1 MEEIN
6 LNAETLKSSSD
17 GPNVTEINIS
27 DKPSV
32 NFGGGIELLMNDKKK
47 EQMDTKKNNV
57 DNGISLSDL
66 NSLDNELENISL
78 NLDSIDE
85 PNKSE
90 EKVSKSNFFQNAL
103 NNIGGLGKS
112 KENSIT
118 EENVIVDDNPDIQIG
133 KSTAKLEENVNKTWD
148 GFKPM
153 SSVTVNKA
161 EVETKSKEDILR
173 EKFTI
178 LRKLE
183 TLEQKGVHLTKKY
196 SMESSLSEM
205 QGEYENIIAE
215 KEKKNSI
222 KFQGKVLTALIT
234 GIEFLNNR
242 FDPFDVKLDGWSEQ
256 LNENLDDYDEIF
268 GELHEKYQSKAKMAP
283 ELKLL
288 FQLGAS
294 GMMIH
299 MTNTM
304 FKSAIPGMDDI
315 MKQNPELMQQFTQA
329 AVNTM
334 GETNPGVSQFMNT
347 FSGNNRRSPPSP
359 TMASRPFPAAMN
371 RGPPSPNMYSAN
383 ESAKSVQLPKQK
395 MNNTS
400 TPVRKEMDG
409 PNDVASLLSGLKT
422 SINLNDEPNE
432 STISVED
439 LSSSNKSSNVK
450 SGRRK
455 QKSDRNT
462 VSLEL

>member
-6 LNAETLKSSSD
+6 LNAETFKSGDD
-17 GPNVTEINIS
+17 GPNITEINIS

-47 EQMDTKKNNV
+47 EQMDNPKKN
-57 DNGISLSDL
+57 DGGISLSDL
-66 NSLDNELENISL
+66 NSLDNDLENISL
-78 NLDSIDE
+78 NLE
-85 PNKSE
+85 SE
-90 EKVSKSNFFQNAL
+90 TNDTHVNKSNFFEKTL
-103 NNIGGLGKS
+103 NNIGNIGNFGKP
-112 KENSIT
+112 KEDTDNINL
-118 EENVIVDDNPDIQIG
+118 ENIILDDNPIG

-153 SSVTVNKA
+153 ASTTINKVD
-161 EVETKSKEDILR
+161 VETKSKEEILR

-183 TLEQKGVHLTKKY
+183 ALEQKGIHLTKKY
-196 SMESSLSEM
+196 TMDSSLSEM
-205 QGEYENIIAE
+205 QGEYENIIAD
-215 KEKKNSI
+215 KERKSSV

-256 LNENLDDYDEIF
+256 FNENLDDYDEIF
-268 GELHEKYQSKAKMAP
+268 AELHDKYHSKAKMAP

-334 GETNPGVSQFMNT
+334 GESNPGVSQFMNT
-347 FSGNNRRSPPSP
+347 FSGRGPREPPSP
-359 TMASRPFPAAMN
+359 QMTGRPFPNAMN
-371 RGPPSPNMYSAN
+371 RGPPSPNMNSAN
-383 ESAKSVQLPKQK
+383 ESAKSVQMSQQPSRR
-395 MNNTS
+395 NT
-400 TPVRKEMDG
+400 TPVRREMSG

-432 STISVED
+432 STISIED
-439 LSSSNKSSNVK
+439 LSSPNKSTNVK

-462 VSLEL
+462 VSLDI